1 MLVKGL
7 LKILEDVEV
16 VAEYELL
23 IEEVNRTSQQDAPLV
38 RLYTSLTFTILLL
51 FKEALFAY

>member
-23 IEEVNRTSQQDAPLV
+23 IEEVNRTCQQDAPLV

-51 FKEALFAY
+51 FKEALLAN